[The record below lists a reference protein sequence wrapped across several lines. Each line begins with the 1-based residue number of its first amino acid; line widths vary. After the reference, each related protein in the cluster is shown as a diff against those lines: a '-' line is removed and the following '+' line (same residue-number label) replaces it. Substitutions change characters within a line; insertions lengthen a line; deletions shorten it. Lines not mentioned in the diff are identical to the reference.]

1 MALMAYMTIKGSKSG
16 AISGPVTTKGRE
28 GSISLLAFS
37 QEITSPR
44 DPQSGL
50 PTGQRLHKP
59 VVITKEIDKTSP
71 LLYNVLCTN
80 ENLTDVTIKF
90 WQPQLK
96 AVSGSG
102 TEAQHYTVKLS
113 NANISSMDVTTQEF
127 SHDEK
132 VSTAKVVEKLSFT
145 YEKIEW
151 TWNDGGITAN
161 DTWGTHVS

>member
-1 MALMAYMTIKGSKSG
+1 MALMAYMYAKGQKSG
-16 AISGPVTTKGRE
+16 KITGPVTTKGRE
-28 GSISLLAFS
+28 GGISLLEFS

-59 VVITKEIDKTSP
+59 LIITKEIDKTSP
-71 LLYNVLCTN
+71 ILYNVLCTN
-80 ENLTDVTIKF
+80 ENLTEVTIKF

-102 TEAQHYTVKLS
+102 TEAQHYTIKLT
-113 NANISSMDVTTQEF
+113 NANLSSMDVSTREF

-132 VSTAKVVEKLSFT
+132 VSTAKVVERLSFT
-145 YEKIEW
+145 YQEIEW
-151 TWNDGGITAN
+151 TWTDGGITAQ
-161 DTWGTHVS
+161 DTWGTQVN